1 MTWLLPLPSGIH
13 LRSASIQAVHWYPTL
28 GCHKEEETLKLQKV
42 KQQLEEEVGVTGSGE
57 SGDG

>member
-1 MTWLLPLPSGIH
+1 
-13 LRSASIQAVHWYPTL
+13 L
-28 GCHKEEETLKLQKV
+28 GCHKEKEETLKLQKV